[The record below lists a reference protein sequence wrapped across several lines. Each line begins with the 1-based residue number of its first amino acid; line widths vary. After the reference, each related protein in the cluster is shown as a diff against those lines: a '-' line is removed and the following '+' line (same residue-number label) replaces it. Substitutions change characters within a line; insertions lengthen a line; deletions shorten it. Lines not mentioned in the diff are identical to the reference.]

1 MRTGARWQRRRWVVE
16 RIDGRPA
23 AIEGIKTMDARV
35 RRVLDEALERVQ
47 GADITPAVFAGNYAF
62 CLGIL
67 MGGCACGGVSESEAA
82 EERAHLMTLATLY
95 EVRQKVRLSLP
106 N

>member
-1 MRTGARWQRRRWVVE
+1 
-16 RIDGRPA
+16 
-23 AIEGIKTMDARV
+23 MDIRV

-47 GADITPAVFAGNYAF
+47 GPDSSPAAFAGNYAF

-67 MGGCACGGVSESEAA
+67 MGACASGGVSEREAD
-82 EERAHLMTLATLY
+82 EERAHLMALAALF
-95 EVRQKVRLSLP
+95 EVRQKIKLSLL

>member
-1 MRTGARWQRRRWVVE
+1 
-16 RIDGRPA
+16 
-23 AIEGIKTMDARV
+23 MDARV

-47 GADITPAVFAGNYAF
+47 GCETSPAAFAGNYAF

-67 MGGCACGGVSESEAA
+67 MGGCASGGVSESEAN
-82 EERAHLMTLATLY
+82 EERAHLMALATLF

>member
-1 MRTGARWQRRRWVVE
+1 MAMLGQVVE
-16 RIDGRPA
+16 RIDDMTRHM
-23 AIEGIKTMDARV
+23 KDKKMDARV
-35 RRVLDEALERVQ
+35 RRVLDEALERVH
-47 GADITPAVFAGNYAF
+47 GTDITPAVFAGNYAF

-67 MGGCACGGVSESEAA
+67 MGGCACGGVSESEAN
-82 EERAHLMTLATLY
+82 EERAHLMALATLY